1 LEILTIYDISGVRI
15 VAIGNGTPA
24 MAKNF
29 KSEFN
34 FPGKLYV
41 DQLRKIYKL
50 LNLRRGMNFNV

>member
-1 LEILTIYDISGVRI
+1 MRI

-50 LNLRRGMNFNV
+50 LNLRRGMKFNMR